1 MANYHSRSAT
11 GQAMTE
17 LVHYILVGQYRAG
30 PDLQTG
36 HYDVTAL
43 TSAERRPGLTLRNEM
58 FARCDDPT
66 IGRYRIRLM
75 QQCVH
80 VRHDVRF
87 ADTERATVIDR
98 RSAYQPKVYG
108 GKLTLYSAWQ

>member
-1 MANYHSRSAT
+1 
-11 GQAMTE
+11 MTE
-17 LVHYILVGQYRAG
+17 LVHYILEVHCRAG

-43 TSAERRPGLTLRNEM
+43 ISAERTPGLTLRNEM
-58 FARCDDPT
+58 FARCDNPT
-66 IGRYRIRLM
+66 IGRYRIWLV

-80 VRHDVRF
+80 VRHDIRL

-98 RSAYQPKVYG
+98 RSDYQPRVHEG
-108 GKLTLYSAWQ
+108 RPTLYSAWQ